1 MLGVIFAN
9 TALRNLFS
17 VADIEETIANR
28 WPKVAES
35 NLKTFRAGLA
45 YAAEKA

>member
-1 MLGVIFAN
+1 MNDYERACQLK
-9 TALRNLFS
+9 
-17 VADIEETIANR
+17 EETIANR